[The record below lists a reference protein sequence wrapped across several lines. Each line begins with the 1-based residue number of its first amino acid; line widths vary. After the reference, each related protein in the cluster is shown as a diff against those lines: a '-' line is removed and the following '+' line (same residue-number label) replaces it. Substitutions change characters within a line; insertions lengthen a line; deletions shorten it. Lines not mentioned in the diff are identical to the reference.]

1 MKIDK
6 KTINSIL
13 GLPDDKLL
21 QMINLLAGS
30 MGMSSVSDKIKPETV
45 VKIRAVLNQ
54 VTDADLDR
62 AGELINIYKK
72 AK

>member
-21 QMINLLAGS
+21 QMIKLISGS
-30 MGMSSVSDKIKPETV
+30 MGVRMDDSKLKPETI
-45 VKIRAVLNQ
+45 VKIRAVLNEI
-54 VTDADLDR
+54 TDDDLGR
-62 AGELINIYKK
+62 AEELINIYKN
-72 AK
+72 AE